1 MELRVR
7 VPLEKEVP
15 VAAVVAEPEPEAE
28 EQEFPELTEVKN
40 KLFRTFGELS
50 NHHITE
56 YLVLCFMPF
65 YIKQGSQVQIR

>member
-15 VAAVVAEPEPEAE
+15 VAAVVAETEPEAE

-40 KLFRTFGELS
+40 KLFRTFGVLS
-50 NHHITE
+50 IHITE
-56 YLVLCFMPF
+56 YLVLRFMPF
-65 YIKQGSQVQIR
+65 YIKQGRQVQIR